1 MILSNKKT
9 EFQIQCQCVNL
20 LEKYKLEKKIDFF
33 TAIPNSTY
41 TKSWSQKR
49 KNTMSGVRSGLC
61 DLMVIVEGI
70 PYFIELKTETGT
82 LQDSQKEVIKFL
94 NSRGV
99 LLAYIS
105 TSLEEFEILLKDI
118 IDNSKTDLDLQQSN
132 YYKAN
137 LKGARSLKKLLKLK

>member
-20 LEKYKLEKKIDFF
+20 LEKYKLEKKINFF

-70 PYFIELKTETGT
+70 PYFIELKTEIGT

-94 NSRGV
+94 NSRFI
-99 LLAYIS
+99 LAYIS

-118 IDNSKTDLDLQQSN
+118 IDSSKTALDLQQSN

-137 LKGARSLKKLLKLK
+137 LKGARSLKKLLNSK